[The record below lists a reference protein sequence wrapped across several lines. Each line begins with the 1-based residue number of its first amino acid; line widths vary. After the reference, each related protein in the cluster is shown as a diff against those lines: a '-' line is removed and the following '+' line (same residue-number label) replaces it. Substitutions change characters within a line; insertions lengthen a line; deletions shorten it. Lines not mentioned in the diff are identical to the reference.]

1 LDQGS
6 GQVVC
11 VSLAIILPT
20 FAGVGP
26 IKIYSFVSAINLQMR
41 QIILYNPI
49 DMVCQVVYKINM
61 QNNKIERKQ
70 MSKIRMNTEL
80 RNKLFGKIKH
90 TFENEDTQE
99 REAFLQARENVDQQ
113 YTMASE
119 LAKEVVERSYPTDD
133 VATLRHFKKKYGQPC
148 DVVAKDKCFYFAHN
162 EGVDDEGEPTE
173 TKSHFDFGL
182 FGNLNGT
189 EYDNEQGKK
198 FAVAY
203 YREELKAKDC
213 NPDIY
218 AQQNENK
225 DNPHK
230 TKHVDECMKALGY
243 SGSYGSGGNEIGMA
257 KDFNSNYYL
266 DVIGTSYCRS
276 RAIACT
282 KNEYE
287 QFETW
292 RIAKGN
298 LVVNHQKWIDTIQKQ
313 CDQLK
318 IGLKAYRYLSE
329 GIELATELGIQVD
342 EAELIR
348 TNSTGLTIY
357 NPSNLASMIKGMK
370 NKNQSREAKI
380 LARKQYEESLN

>member
-1 LDQGS
+1 
-6 GQVVC
+6 
-11 VSLAIILPT
+11 
-20 FAGVGP
+20 
-26 IKIYSFVSAINLQMR
+26 
-41 QIILYNPI
+41 
-49 DMVCQVVYKINM
+49 
-61 QNNKIERKQ
+61 
-70 MSKIRMNTEL
+70 MNTEL
-80 RNKLFGKIKH
+80 RNKLFNKIKH

-99 REAFLQARENVDQQ
+99 REAFLQARENVDKH
-113 YTMASE
+113 YVVASE
-119 LAKEVVERSYPTDD
+119 LARKVVERSYPVED
-133 VATLRHFKKKYGQPC
+133 VATLRTFKKKYGQPC
-148 DVVAKDKCFYFAHN
+148 DVVAKDKCFYFAYTKDDSEIDKDQERN
-162 EGVDDEGEPTE
+162 EQNDQV
-173 TKSHFDFGL
+173 KSHFDFSL
-182 FGNLNGT
+182 FGNLNGS
-189 EYDNEQGKK
+189 EYGSEDGKK

-203 YREELKAKDC
+203 YREELKEKNC

-243 SGSYGSGGNEIGMA
+243 SGSYTSDSDNNIGMA
-257 KDFNSNYYL
+257 KEFDKPYYI

-282 KNEYE
+282 KLEYK
-287 QFETW
+287 QFEAW

-298 LVVNHQKWIDTIQKQ
+298 LVSKHQTWIDTIQKQ

-329 GIELATELGIQVD
+329 GIELATELGIEVD

-357 NPSNLASMIKGMK
+357 NPTNLASMIKGMK
-370 NKNQSREAKI
+370 NKHQSREAKI

>member
-1 LDQGS
+1 M
-6 GQVVC
+6 
-11 VSLAIILPT
+11 T
-20 FAGVGP
+20 
-26 IKIYSFVSAINLQMR
+26 
-41 QIILYNPI
+41 
-49 DMVCQVVYKINM
+49 
-61 QNNKIERKQ
+61 
-70 MSKIRMNTEL
+70 KIRMNTEL
-80 RNKLFGKIKH
+80 RNKLFNKIKNV
-90 TFENEDTQE
+90 FENEDTQE
-99 REAFLQARENVDQQ
+99 REAFLQAREDVDHEYNMAFNV
-113 YTMASE
+113 
-119 LAKEVVERSYPTDD
+119 AKDVVERAYPPED
-133 VATLRHFKKKYGQPC
+133 VAILRTFKKKYGDPC
-148 DVVAKDKCFYFAHN
+148 DVVAKDKCFYFAHSEDLDDDN
-162 EGVDDEGEPTE
+162 EPKE

-182 FGNLNGT
+182 FGNLNGS
-189 EYDNEQGKK
+189 EYSSEDGKK

-203 YREELKAKDC
+203 YREELKEKDC

-230 TKHVDECMKALGY
+230 TKHVEECMKALGY
-243 SGSYGSGGNEIGMA
+243 SNQYSPNDDVGIGMT
-257 KDFNSNYYL
+257 KSFNAPYYL

-282 KNEYE
+282 KDEYT
-287 QFETW
+287 QFEAW

-298 LVVNHQKWIDTIQKQ
+298 LVSKHQTWIDTIQKQ

-329 GIELATELGIQVD
+329 GIELATELGIELD

>member
-1 LDQGS
+1 
-6 GQVVC
+6 
-11 VSLAIILPT
+11 
-20 FAGVGP
+20 
-26 IKIYSFVSAINLQMR
+26 
-41 QIILYNPI
+41 
-49 DMVCQVVYKINM
+49 
-61 QNNKIERKQ
+61 

-80 RNKLFGKIKH
+80 RNKLFNKIKH

-99 REAFLQARENVDQQ
+99 RETYLQSREYVDEQ
-113 YTMASE
+113 YQSASA
-119 LAKEVVERSYPTDD
+119 LAKEVVERSYPTED
-133 VATLRHFKKKYGQPC
+133 VATLRTFKKKYGQPC

-162 EGVDDEGEPTE
+162 EDVDDEGDTKE

-182 FGNLNGT
+182 FGNLNGS
-189 EYDNEQGKK
+189 EYDSEEGKK

-230 TKHVDECMKALGY
+230 TKHVDECLKVLGNHNGRSY
-243 SGSYGSGGNEIGMA
+243 SDNHSMDTGME
-257 KDFNSNYYL
+257 KDFNAPYYL

-298 LVVNHQKWIDTIQKQ
+298 LVAKHQTWIDTIVKQ

-380 LARKQYEESLN
+380 LARKQYEQSVN

>member
-1 LDQGS
+1 
-6 GQVVC
+6 
-11 VSLAIILPT
+11 
-20 FAGVGP
+20 
-26 IKIYSFVSAINLQMR
+26 
-41 QIILYNPI
+41 
-49 DMVCQVVYKINM
+49 
-61 QNNKIERKQ
+61 

-80 RNKLFGKIKH
+80 RNKLFNKIKH

-99 REAFLQARENVDQQ
+99 REAYLQSREDVDKH
-113 YTMASE
+113 YVVAHD
-119 LAKEVVERSYPTDD
+119 LAKEVVERSYPVDD

-162 EGVDDEGEPTE
+162 EDVDDEGETKE

-182 FGNLNGT
+182 FGNLNGS
-189 EYDNEQGKK
+189 EYSSDEGRK

-213 NPDIY
+213 NPDIF

-230 TKHVDECMKALGY
+230 TKHVDECMKALGHSGHSY
-243 SGSYGSGGNEIGMA
+243 SSDDNAIGME
-257 KDFNSNYYL
+257 KEFNAPYYL

-287 QFETW
+287 QFEQW
-292 RIAKGN
+292 RVAKAN
-298 LVVNHQKWIDTIQKQ
+298 VVSKHQSWIDTIQKQ

-370 NKNQSREAKI
+370 NKHQSREAKI

>member
-1 LDQGS
+1 MTK
-6 GQVVC
+6 V
-11 VSLAIILPT
+11 
-20 FAGVGP
+20 
-26 IKIYSFVSAINLQMR
+26 
-41 QIILYNPI
+41 
-49 DMVCQVVYKINM
+49 
-61 QNNKIERKQ
+61 
-70 MSKIRMNTEL
+70 RMNTEL
-80 RNKLFGKIKH
+80 RNKLFNKIKNV
-90 TFENEDTQE
+90 FENEDTQE
-99 REAFLQARENVDQQ
+99 REAYLRSREIFNTEQS
-113 YTMASE
+113 YAST
-119 LAKEVVERSYPTDD
+119 LAKQVVERAYPPED
-133 VATLRHFKKKYGQPC
+133 VAILRTFKRKYGQPC

-162 EGVDDEGEPTE
+162 ENVDDEGEPTE

-182 FGNLNGT
+182 FGNLNGS
-189 EYDNEQGKK
+189 EYDSEEGKK

-213 NPDIY
+213 NPDIF

-230 TKHVDECMKALGY
+230 TKHVEECMKALGY
-243 SGSYGSGGNEIGMA
+243 SHNSSYDSSENNIGIS
-257 KDFNSNYYL
+257 KEFDSPYYL

-287 QFETW
+287 QFEQW
-292 RIAKGN
+292 RVAKAN
-298 LVVNHQKWIDTIQKQ
+298 VVSKHQTWIDTIQKQ

-329 GIELATELGIQVD
+329 GIELATELGIELD

-370 NKNQSREAKI
+370 NKHQSREAKI
-380 LARKQYEESLN
+380 LARKQYEEYAYKDIN

>member
-1 LDQGS
+1 MQ
-6 GQVVC
+6 
-11 VSLAIILPT
+11 
-20 FAGVGP
+20 
-26 IKIYSFVSAINLQMR
+26 N
-41 QIILYNPI
+41 
-49 DMVCQVVYKINM
+49 KINN
-61 QNNKIERKQ
+61 QERGNMTQ
-70 MSKIRMNTEL
+70 KIRMNTEL
-80 RNKLFGKIKH
+80 RNKLFNKIKH

-99 REAFLQARENVDQQ
+99 REGFLQAREDVDST
-113 YTMASE
+113 YEGASI
-119 LAKEVVERSYPTDD
+119 LAKEVVSRAYPPED
-133 VATLRHFKKKYGQPC
+133 VAVLRTFKKKYGSPC
-148 DVVAKDKCFYFAHN
+148 DVVAKDKCFYFAHSEDVN
-162 EGVDDEGEPTE
+162 EDQEIEEV
-173 TKSHFDFGL
+173 KSHFDFGL
-182 FGNLNGT
+182 FGNLNGS
-189 EYDNEQGKK
+189 EYSSDEGKQ
-198 FAVAY
+198 FAFAY
-203 YREELKAKDC
+203 YREDLKAMDC

-218 AQQNENK
+218 AQQKENK

-230 TKHVDECMKALGY
+230 TKHVDECMKALGKHSNY
-243 SGSYGSGGNEIGMA
+243 RNDESNGMT
-257 KDFNSNYYL
+257 KTFDDQYYL

-282 KNEYE
+282 KDEYSM
-287 QFETW
+287 FERW

-298 LVVNHQKWIDTIQKQ
+298 LVSKHQTWIDTITKQ

-370 NKNQSREAKI
+370 NKQSANTREAKI